1 MGRQITN
8 CSECAYVDKSGNSFW
23 CPFHDEA
30 VSSKLVCDDFLDE
43 YEAPQWVALAAG
55 MNGEQEDMSRVMP
68 KDILMYVVTVILWV
82 LCIAYFVI
90 TVVVG
95 FQYK

>member
-1 MGRQITN
+1 MGRHITN

-43 YEAPQWVALAAG
+43 YEAPQWIALASG
-55 MNGEQEDMSRVMP
+55 MNEEQEDLSRAMP
-68 KDILMYVVTVILWV
+68 KDILMYVVTAILWV
-82 LCIAYFVI
+82 LSI
-90 TVVVG
+90 TFLCFFCVVPM
-95 FQYK
+95 